1 MEADM
6 SFQMIHMEIAYRL
19 LQYFPQVKHPA
30 EFILGSVAP
39 DAVHMA
45 ADFDVNRK
53 VKSHLF
59 EGCGPWGDTQD
70 YEQWQRNIET
80 FLEKVVTV
88 EVEPARRDFEF
99 GIWIHCLTDRWNDL
113 MIWREAQRMYLPG
126 MGFEEFKEIY
136 YQEYRS
142 IDRWLYQNSENT
154 AAVRSLLADAAAFD
168 IESLV
173 DREEL
178 ERQREHLL
186 CEQYNTK
193 VVNIT
198 QNCFFTSERIDDF
211 MAFVID
217 DIRKAI
223 A

>member
-1 MEADM
+1 M

-70 YEQWQRNIET
+70 YGQWQRNIET

>member
-1 MEADM
+1 M